1 MSSIVIA
8 GDTSGSVTLS
18 APAVAGTVT
27 VTLPAASGTMLTT
40 ATAGVPVNGPAF
52 SAWQSS
58 AQTLTSNVLTKILYQ
73 SELWDTNSNY
83 DTSTSRF
90 TPTVAGYYQ
99 INAAVCTGAS
109 SSQQLLAIYKNGA
122 LYQRNDIPSI
132 NINQISSIVSLN
144 GSTDYI
150 EIYASFGTG
159 QITSANVNLNWF
171 NAALVR
177 SA

>member
-1 MSSIVIA
+1 MTA
-8 GDTSGSVTLS
+8 AVTL
-18 APAVAGTVT
+18 
-27 VTLPAASGTMLTT
+27 AALG
-40 ATAGVPVNGPAF
+40 NGPAF

-58 AQTLTSNVLTKILYQ
+58 AQTLTSSVLTKILYQ

-122 LYQRNDIPSI
+122 LYQRNDVPSI

-150 EIYASFGTG
+150 EIYALFGTG
-159 QITSANVNLNWF
+159 QATSANVNLNWF
-171 NAALVR
+171 NGVLVR
-177 SA
+177 AA

>member
-1 MSSIVIA
+1 MTA
-8 GDTSGSVTLS
+8 AVTL
-18 APAVAGTVT
+18 
-27 VTLPAASGTMLTT
+27 AALG
-40 ATAGVPVNGPAF
+40 NGPAF

-58 AQTLTSNVLTKILYQ
+58 AQTLTSSVLTKILYQ

-122 LYQRNDIPSI
+122 LYQRNDVPSI

-150 EIYASFGTG
+150 EIYALFGTG
-159 QITSANVNLNWF
+159 QVTSANVNLNWF
-171 NAALVR
+171 NGVLVR
-177 SA
+177 AA

>member
-1 MSSIVIA
+1 MTA
-8 GDTSGSVTLS
+8 AVTL
-18 APAVAGTVT
+18 
-27 VTLPAASGTMLTT
+27 AALG
-40 ATAGVPVNGPAF
+40 NGPAF
-52 SAWQSS
+52 SARQNS

-171 NAALVR
+171 NGAMVR
-177 SA
+177 GA

>member
-1 MSSIVIA
+1 MTA
-8 GDTSGSVTLS
+8 AVTL
-18 APAVAGTVT
+18 
-27 VTLPAASGTMLTT
+27 AALG
-40 ATAGVPVNGPAF
+40 NGPAF

-58 AQTLTSNVLTKILYQ
+58 AQTLTSSVLTKILYQ

-122 LYQRNDIPSI
+122 LYQRNDVPSI

-150 EIYASFGTG
+150 EIYALFGTG
-159 QITSANVNLNWF
+159 QVTSANVNLNWF
-171 NAALVR
+171 NGVLVR
-177 SA
+177 GA

>member
-1 MSSIVIA
+1 MTA
-8 GDTSGSVTLS
+8 AVTL
-18 APAVAGTVT
+18 
-27 VTLPAASGTMLTT
+27 AALG
-40 ATAGVPVNGPAF
+40 NGPAF
-52 SAWQSS
+52 SAWQNS

-171 NAALVR
+171 NGAMVR
-177 SA
+177 GA

>member
-171 NAALVR
+171 NGAMVR
-177 SA
+177 GA